1 MVDIISYWK
10 IYPPQWTWIEPIND
24 ALQKLGES
32 MPKQHKKKR
41 TKWKNRKKK

>member
-1 MVDIISYWK
+1 MVDLRSFSIHIPFEY
-10 IYPPQWTWIEPIND
+10 IYPVQK

-32 MPKQHKKKR
+32 MPKQHKRKR